1 MSKIDVSEILKKK
14 QIAVM
19 DFGTVTIVRP
29 TGRYIDATGS
39 DFVEQRFSFL
49 VEVRG
54 LGMWASKRWVP
65 LSHIKVIEE
74 AA

>member
-1 MSKIDVSEILKKK
+1 MSKIDVSELLKKK

-29 TGRYIDATGS
+29 TGRYIDATGA
-39 DFVEQRFSFL
+39 DFFEPRFSFL

-54 LGMWASKRWVP
+54 LGMWSSKRWVP
-65 LSHIKVIEE
+65 LNRIRVIEE

>member
-1 MSKIDVSEILKKK
+1 MSKIDLSELLKKK

-19 DFGTVTIVRP
+19 DFGLVTIVRP
-29 TGRYIDATGS
+29 TGRYIDATGA
-39 DFVEQRFSFL
+39 DCVEPRFRFL

-54 LGMWASKRWVP
+54 MGMWSSKSWVP
-65 LSHIKVIEE
+65 LSRIMVIEE

>member
-39 DFVEQRFSFL
+39 DFVEPRFSFL
-49 VEVRG
+49 VEVKG
-54 LGMWASKRWVP
+54 LGMWSSKRWVP
-65 LSHIKVIEE
+65 MNQIKIIEE
-74 AA
+74 VA